1 MTGCLL
7 PMVINRQHRFR
18 IALKPLEAFLRRARR
33 ELGLSG
39 RELTIC
45 LVSDAAIARMNRA
58 FRGKRGPTDVLSFPA
73 GGAELRR
80 GRGAAEAE
88 RDGGEAYARKREVAR
103 RARGG
108 QNRSSTSYLG
118 DVAISAETARRNARR
133 LGRSLPYE
141 LRVLMLHGVLHLA
154 GYDHEADG
162 GEMDRLE
169 LRLRER
175 LGLS

>member
-1 MTGCLL
+1 
-7 PMVINRQHRFR
+7 MVINRQHRFR
-18 IALKPLEAFLRRARR
+18 IALKPLEAFVGRAQQ

-58 FRGKRGPTDVLSFPA
+58 FRGKQGPTDILSFPA
-73 GGAELRR
+73 DGAESRQ
-80 GRGAAEAE
+80 GRGTAE
-88 RDGGEAYARKREVAR
+88 AR
-103 RARGG
+103 RARRG
-108 QNRSSTSYLG
+108 QDRRGILSSTSYLG
-118 DVAISAETARRNARR
+118 DIAISAETARRNAQR
-133 LGRSLPYE
+133 LGRSLPDE

-154 GYDHEADG
+154 GYDHEADR

-169 LRLRER
+169 RRLRER